1 MLRNSYLEKYRK
13 KIGKKK
19 EYEKSI
25 LKIDGEQ
32 ILSLERPIS
41 TIYIRKI
48 PNNDFPLFVNDL
60 MCNKETG
67 HLIYPVTFNKQV
79 DLYLKQ
85 QSYIYRITALNKNKN
100 FIDMMKDLKKK
111 REKEMDRNKN
121 NKILSSPKLFSF
133 KKRDQIEEMKFNIHS
148 FKTNKI
154 TLEKRLKKKNIKFYK
169 SQPLI
174 DRKIRKLMFRSV
186 NDIRIRGY
194 EKAFE
199 DCNNRTLSNINFNLP
214 DVSLNESNVFSRLYN
229 NIIGK
234 NKKKNFNRS
243 NYNTYK
249 YGSRKIKLN
258 SFNSNSVNYENK
270 ILNLSAIQ
278 KNNQYENQKQEF
290 HISNINKNLD
300 GKEFTKKI
308 TAKMMTRC
316 LSAISGG
323 PKETNK
329 KKFNLYLNNN
339 IYKNKRPNSQD
350 KKRKKYFNY
359 HAKLTSKNCFM
370 KMMPDS
376 NIKSNSVFIED
387 KKINDL
393 ILANSNSK
401 IDIINIKKFRD
412 SNYNTNLH
420 RSVMKNNIKFV
431 EYFIKKG
438 LDVNKQ
444 NKYGDTP
451 LHFAFKIGNY
461 DIIHLLLDN
470 GANIKIK
477 NRKGIT
483 PYDIANKKMR
493 EAFNLTEIY
502 NKSIIY

>member
-1 MLRNSYLEKYRK
+1 
-13 KIGKKK
+13 
-19 EYEKSI
+19 
-25 LKIDGEQ
+25 
-32 ILSLERPIS
+32 
-41 TIYIRKI
+41 
-48 PNNDFPLFVNDL
+48 
-60 MCNKETG
+60 
-67 HLIYPVTFNKQV
+67 
-79 DLYLKQ
+79 
-85 QSYIYRITALNKNKN
+85 
-100 FIDMMKDLKKK
+100 
-111 REKEMDRNKN
+111 
-121 NKILSSPKLFSF
+121 
-133 KKRDQIEEMKFNIHS
+133 MKFNIHS

-154 TLEKRLKKKNIKFYK
+154 TLEKRLKRKNIKFYK

-174 DRKIRKLMFRSV
+174 DRKIRKLMFRSI

-199 DCNNRTLSNINFNLP
+199 DCSNRTLSNINFNLP
-214 DVSLNESNVFSRLYN
+214 DVALNESNVFSRLYN

-270 ILNLSAIQ
+270 ILNLSSIQ
-278 KNNQYENQKQEF
+278 KRKEYENQKQEF

-339 IYKNKRPNSQD
+339 IYKNKRPNSQA

-477 NRKGIT
+477 NKKGIT